1 MAGRLKATL
10 TLPGEDPKELG
21 ISQVASYLSNPEE
34 SIRKAA
40 YEACA
45 EAWRSEETMCSLA
58 LNNITET
65 RRKRNARLGVDDLE
79 HTLEKIDSTEP
90 PWMPCGP
97 HATLLGR
104 HCCGTST
111 EKINFSG
118 TRRSI
123 RGMFEHLQPSR
134 RPTANV
140 EQACT
145 DIIDA
150 FNGFDPD
157 MGTFATR
164 ALQEG
169 WVDATPGPN
178 RRMGGFCTTMADIE
192 ESRIFM
198 TFSGTLRSA
207 MTLAHELGHAYHN
220 DVLFE
225 HPPSMRTIMSST
237 AESASTFA
245 EALFFVITCLKRRI
259 RML

>member
-1 MAGRLKATL
+1 MFIEHVGNHKHALINHRLGKHLRNTQEVDALLAELEPQALHGWGEVYKAVAGRLKATL

-79 HTLEKIDSTEP
+79 HTLEKNRLNRAALDAMWSACDAARPALLQYIDRKNQ
-90 PWMPCGP
+90 
-97 HATLLGR
+97 LLG
-104 HCCGTST
+104 HETL
-111 EKINFSG
+111 
-118 TRRSI
+118 
-123 RGMFEHLQPSR
+123 HPW
-134 RPTANV
+134 NV
-140 EQACT
+140 RAPLNLADDPPLTWEQACT

-178 RRMGGFCTTMADIE
+178 RRMGGLYYNG
-192 ESRIFM
+192 R
-198 TFSGTLRSA
+198 
-207 MTLAHELGHAYHN
+207 Y
-220 DVLFE
+220 
-225 HPPSMRTIMSST
+225 
-237 AESASTFA
+237 
-245 EALFFVITCLKRRI
+245 
-259 RML
+259 